1 LGLGLG
7 NVSCGR
13 RGGGKGRALS
23 ALTSH
28 LRVTMTGGAVVG
40 RSQTSVSVGRPSG
53 SINAGHVRAGA
64 EREIGNSLGPL
75 VFSGHWIWWW
85 SVEGLGG
92 KGQVWSHLEV
102 RSCRSS
108 TKLRWIWPWVRDG
121 RLRLRVRTGGTEPV
135 TPVETNNLKA
145 TSLGLLGPALCL
157 FGHWAWA
164 WAWAWVMALF
174 VSVCLAFKHLVFYF
188 SKKRLKLM

>member
-1 LGLGLG
+1 M
-7 NVSCGR
+7 SCGR
-13 RGGGKGRALS
+13 RGGGKGRAFL

-64 EREIGNSLGPL
+64 ERVIGNSLGPL
-75 VFSGHWIWWW
+75 VFSGHWIWWWW

-145 TSLGLLGPALCL
+145 TSLGACFVP
-157 FGHWAWA
+157 FWHWAWA
-164 WAWAWVMALF
+164 CLWVMALF
-174 VSVCLAFKHLVFYF
+174 VSVFLASDHC
-188 SKKRLKLM
+188 RLLNF